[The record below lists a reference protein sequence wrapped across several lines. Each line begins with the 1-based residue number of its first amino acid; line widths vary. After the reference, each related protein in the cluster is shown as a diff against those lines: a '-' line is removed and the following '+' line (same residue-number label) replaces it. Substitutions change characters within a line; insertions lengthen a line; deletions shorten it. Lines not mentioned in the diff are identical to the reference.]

1 METFSVQFRTGSLD
15 LSAIVTAFD
24 HHRQFKI
31 EMVTNEPA
39 PILLNRSIEGVWVI
53 VERGERKI
61 SDLGF
66 QELQAAIDA
75 QLDKFIGVKNMLVL
89 TDFSD
94 AALNACTY
102 AASLSKQLNTTSL
115 MLYHSYESILL
126 PPTGFAPVSPQAME
140 SPEDSLAKLTR
151 LKDKLKPL
159 VAPKTEIK
167 IQSDERTLV
176 TAVNILVQQQHAGLV
191 VLGTTGKSKLE
202 RVLIGS
208 NTLDLAN
215 NSVAPLLIVPPVA
228 VFKTIKKIVFA
239 CDLKRVSESTP
250 VLAIKGL
257 VDALGATLY
266 ILNVD
271 RDGAS
276 FNPDTIKEISDLHQ
290 LWDGGKPEYHY
301 TDHEDTATGIMEF
314 ADKIGADL
322 VITVPKV
329 YGFFDSILHRSLT
342 HKLAYHSHLPL
353 MLFRAEP

>member
-1 METFSVQFRTGSLD
+1 METFSVKFKTGSLD

-31 EMVTNEPA
+31 EMVTNEPS
-39 PILLNRSIEGVWVI
+39 PILLNRSVEGVWVI
-53 VERGERKI
+53 IERGVRKI

-66 QELQAAIDA
+66 LELQAAIEA
-75 QLDKFIGVKNMLVL
+75 QLDKFNGVRHMLVL

-94 AALNACTY
+94 ASLNACKY
-102 AASLSKQLNTTSL
+102 AAALSKQIKTTSL
-115 MLYHSYESILL
+115 MLYHSSESVLL
-126 PPTGFAPVSPQAME
+126 APTGFTPVGSKKI
-140 SPEDSLAKLTR
+140 DSEEGSLEKLS
-151 LKDKLKPL
+151 KLRDLLEPL
-159 VAPKTEIK
+159 VSPKTEIR
-167 IQSDERTLV
+167 IQSDERSLV
-176 TAVNILVQQQHAGLV
+176 TAVNMLVQQQRTGLV
-191 VLGTTGKSKLE
+191 VVGITGKSKLE

-215 NSVAPLLIVPPVA
+215 ESLAPLLIVPPVA
-228 VFKTIKKIVFA
+228 TFKTLKKVVFA

-250 VLAIKGL
+250 VLAIKSF

-271 RDGAS
+271 RDGAR
-276 FNPDTIKEISDLHQ
+276 FNAETIKEISNLHQ

-314 ADKIGADL
+314 ADKINADM

-329 YGFFDSILHRSLT
+329 YGFFESILHRSLT
-342 HKLAYHSHLPL
+342 HKLAYHTHLPL
-353 MLFRAEP
+353 LLFKAEP